1 MAFFSLLSSA
11 SAPLGFRDLQ
21 AARKVEKVEVN
32 YSRAA
37 KQVGDGT
44 AGG

>member
-1 MAFFSLLSSA
+1 MA
-11 SAPLGFRDLQ
+11 DLRPHPSPQ

-37 KQVGDGT
+37 KQVRE
-44 AGG
+44 ACA